1 MCMHSITI
9 VIHYITEKL
18 QCPIAMLQPVRYFFD
33 SYHIYNSYTANRDYI
48 LNQAHSS
55 LCVPGFLKSLWCAY
69 VCVYV
74 VMCVCPPLRP
84 HQNFLQ

>member
-1 MCMHSITI
+1 MHSITI

-18 QCPIAMLQPVRYFFD
+18 QCPIAMLRVLFLTL
-33 SYHIYNSYTANRDYI
+33 YHIYNSYTANHNYI
-48 LNQAHSS
+48 FNQVHSS
-55 LCVPGFLKSLWCAY
+55 WCVPGFLKSLWCGY